1 MKSKTKKNN
10 FLHLELNSLSTSH
23 SKCQS
28 CSVHPQ
34 STTTVLS
41 CWALGIQLKVIE
53 KNIFFKQ
60 SKIKRK
66 DTSHKSYALVF
77 SSFQKNMNLK
87 IGGINRN
94 FCDFHQRLSWPYAKI
109 PSPSSPSSSASPL
122 LHWKTNVSTTP
133 QAPQT
138 LLNRFTF
145 FVLNLFLR
153 VARYNN
159 TWPKS
164 WSKRRSIWATA
175 FINHIL
181 KGRMCF
187 SYSLPRSINF

>member
-53 KNIFFKQ
+53 KNISFKQ

-94 FCDFHQRLSWPYAKI
+94 FCDFHQRLSWPYAKFHHHHHH
-109 PSPSSPSSSASPL
+109 PHQHHLFTLKNKRLHNTSSTP
-122 LHWKTNVSTTP
+122 NTP
-133 QAPQT
+133 Q
-138 LLNRFTF
+138 
-145 FVLNLFLR
+145 
-153 VARYNN
+153 
-159 TWPKS
+159 
-164 WSKRRSIWATA
+164 
-175 FINHIL
+175 
-181 KGRMCF
+181 
-187 SYSLPRSINF
+187 